1 VRRPRV
7 ESLLAQATSHPLCMV
22 LAGAGYGKTRAV
34 YSFLQNCDAVVSWIQ
49 LAGEDNHPARFWEN
63 YTQAMAR
70 HNPDT
75 ARQLAVAGFPHTPER
90 FARYAVLMDDSNA
103 PMHNYIYVFDDFH
116 LIYNEEVLNFI
127 DKIINTPLP
136 NVTELIISRT
146 EPPINTVSM
155 LSKGHAAVLTEDA
168 LRFTED
174 EVDAC
179 LRQSAAGMANSLPP
193 QSAALIR
200 QETAGWALAVD
211 SVCQALKKDVSL
223 PEAISAMRFNSQA
236 LIDRELAPATPSFR
250 RFLVSLSLLPHLPLE
265 FLEKQVAEE
274 HLRALE
280 QYSAFIR
287 FDGYLNSYRLHPLLI
302 AYLREQA
309 DETSAEEKQAVYRLA
324 AEWSKSRK
332 AWLDAIGYYEKAGD
346 YENLVRTVTNLPL
359 ILPISTAEFLLPLLD
374 GLPPSAYQST
384 LRLFTIHIRC
394 LVSLE
399 RYDEARAELA
409 DIIARYGARTADPEI
424 NRLLCHSYVNLSLI
438 KLYTCTFTHDY
449 SFPAACAQAD
459 EYYTKGGFI
468 AQDALVN
475 NFSLSTFIT
484 RSGQTE
490 AGSLERYIEAL
501 DAAIPHLSRPL
512 PGCGV
517 GLNDLA
523 RAEAAYMRLDLN
535 NCVKFALQAMF
546 QAGDNKQYEIENRAV
561 FFLLCAALAAGK
573 YDAVQANL
581 RRLQKQLANE
591 DYTDRAMHYDIVIG
605 WYYVMLG
612 QTGQVADWLKLSP
625 DSRSSAT
632 IMQMEFENLTRY
644 MCYLADRRHEEL
656 LVCLQA
662 YRNTGHEWFCLPAR
676 IELLVLESVTRFRL
690 KQREEALDLLRE
702 AYAVAAPN
710 SLDIFFVTKG
720 ADMRALTA
728 AAVKDPHNSIPPAWL
743 EKINRKASA
752 FSKKIQF
759 IAKEYKKEHQL
770 GEQVRLD
777 PRETELL
784 RALAGGRSRL
794 QIAAELKLPLTMVK
808 SSINLLE
815 EKIGAENQRD
825 AVRIALEQ
833 KLI

>member
-1 VRRPRV
+1 
-7 ESLLAQATSHPLCMV
+7 LLAQATSHPLCLV

-34 YSFLQNCDAVVSWIQ
+34 YSFLQTCDAVVSWTQ
-49 LAGEDNHPARFWEN
+49 LTGDDNQPARFWEN
-63 YTQAMAR
+63 YTQALSR
-70 HNPDT
+70 HNADT

-90 FARYAVLMDDSNA
+90 FARYAALMDDSNA

-116 LIYNEEVLNFI
+116 LLYNEEVLNFI

-155 LSKGHAAVLTEDA
+155 LSKGHAAVLTEDT

-174 EVDAC
+174 EISAC
-179 LRQSAAGMANSLPP
+179 LRQSAADTAAPPPP

-200 QETAGWALAVD
+200 NETAGWALAVD

-223 PEAISAMRFNSQA
+223 PDAINAMRFNSQA
-236 LIDRELAPATPSFR
+236 LIDRELAPASPAFR

-265 FLEKQVAEE
+265 FLEKRADKE

-302 AYLREQA
+302 TYLREQA
-309 DETSAEEKQAVYRLA
+309 EETSAAEKQAVYRLA
-324 AEWSKSRK
+324 AEWSESRK

-346 YENLVRTVTNLPL
+346 YDNLAVTVTNLPL
-359 ILPISTAEFLLPLLD
+359 VLPRATAEFLLPLVN
-374 GLPPSAYQST
+374 GLPPAAFRST
-384 LRLFTIHIRC
+384 LRLFTIRVRC
-394 LVSLE
+394 LTSLE
-399 RYDEARAELA
+399 RYDEARTELA
-409 DIIARYGARTADPEI
+409 DIIARYGAAPTADPEI
-424 NRLLCHSYVNLSLI
+424 NRLLCHSYVNLALI
-438 KLYTCTFTHDY
+438 KLFTCAFTHDY
-449 SFPAACAQAD
+449 SFPADCVQAD
-459 EYYTKGGFI
+459 EYYIKGGF
-468 AQDALVN
+468 DAPDAPVN
-475 NFSLSTFIT
+475 NFTLPMFVS
-484 RSGQTE
+484 R
-490 AGSLERYIEAL
+490 AGETKAGAPESYIAAL
-501 DAAIPHLSRPL
+501 DAAVPHLSRPL

-517 GLNDLA
+517 GLSDLA
-523 RAEAAYMRLDLN
+523 RAEAAYMRVDLN

-546 QAGDNKQYEIENRAV
+546 QAIDNKQYEIENRAV
-561 FFLLCAALAAGK
+561 FFLLCAALASGK

-591 DYTDRAMHYDIVIG
+591 DYTDGPMHYDIVIG

-612 QTGQVADWLKLSP
+612 QTGLVADWLKLSP
-625 DSRSSAT
+625 DSRRFAT
-632 IMQMEFENLTRY
+632 LTQIEFENLTRY
-644 MCYLADRRHEEL
+644 MGYLADRRHEEL

-662 YRNTGHEWFCLPAR
+662 YRDIGHEWFCLPAR
-676 IELLVLESVTRFRL
+676 IEFLVLESVTRFRL
-690 KQREEALDLLRE
+690 KQRKEALDLLRE
-702 AYAVAAPN
+702 AYAVSAPN

-720 ADMRALTA
+720 ADTRALTA
-728 AAVKDPHNSIPPAWL
+728 AAMKDPRNSIPLGWL
-743 EKINRKASA
+743 EKINRKSSA

-759 IAKEYKKEHQL
+759 IAKEYRKEHQL
-770 GEQVRLD
+770 GEQVRLSQ
-777 PRETELL
+777 REAELL
-784 RALAGGRSRL
+784 RALADGRSRL
-794 QIAAELKLPLTMVK
+794 QIATELNLPLAMVK

-815 EKIGAENQRD
+815 EKVGAENQRD